1 MTFAVY
7 EARIPDDEG
16 SGFLRV
22 QHELFKR
29 PPQRPQQWIPNKPF
43 KFIRGPARPT
53 GRPLP
58 LTIDHSQSATLQTSF
73 VPLPNP
79 TNFNALVYQK
89 FLM

>member
-1 MTFAVY
+1 MIYAVY
-7 EARIPDDEG
+7 TTGNPDKG

-29 PPQRPQQWIPNKPF
+29 PPQQWIPNKPF

-79 TNFNALVYQK
+79 TNFNALVYQ
-89 FLM
+89 